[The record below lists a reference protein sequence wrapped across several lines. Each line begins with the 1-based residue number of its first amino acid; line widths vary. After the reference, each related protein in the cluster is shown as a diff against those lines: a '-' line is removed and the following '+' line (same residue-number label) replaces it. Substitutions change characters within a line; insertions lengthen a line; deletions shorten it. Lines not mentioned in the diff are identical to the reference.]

1 MVRAML
7 VVRMI
12 GPLKSMHSGNLAMPE
27 GSRSWARMYLNADS
41 EQHGAVNNQAEHLGV
56 LAEAES

>member
-1 MVRAML
+1 
-7 VVRMI
+7 
-12 GPLKSMHSGNLAMPE
+12 MPE